1 MCINSNNAVINNN
14 LYKTPRFYFL
24 FEIRMGT
31 RKDFFEIYGQFGHAL
46 SKTFASPDLVGAD
59 TYIHVRNRKRWYNEQ
74 LDYYSESAC
83 IGHRRAAQRVSRRSS
98 VINNALA
105 TGELAFVSPG
115 WGRWSSGPDVSARQL
130 LDRFAWNLVLGT
142 CVKICRESPNLVKI
156 GQ

>member
-115 WGRWSSGPDVSARQL
+115 
-130 LDRFAWNLVLGT
+130 
-142 CVKICRESPNLVKI
+142 
-156 GQ
+156 